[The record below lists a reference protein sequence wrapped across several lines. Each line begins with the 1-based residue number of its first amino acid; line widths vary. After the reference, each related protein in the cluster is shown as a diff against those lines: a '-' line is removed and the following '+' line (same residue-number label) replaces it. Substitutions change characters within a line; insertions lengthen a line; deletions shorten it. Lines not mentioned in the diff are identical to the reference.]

1 MATEAQ
7 LRAQA
12 KYDKYNTRAVLFKLN
27 LTTDADIL
35 ARLDAVENR
44 QGYIKALIRKDMRG
58 EEGILDIDA
67 IRTLLLPIVKKYNIK
82 RLYLFGSYARG
93 EAREDSDIDLM
104 IEERDTQGMIS
115 FVAIQEAMEERLK
128 KKVDLVEHDAVMK
141 NDTRAGKRFREHV
154 ERDMVLLLKK
164 LLI

>member
-12 KYDKYNTRAVLFKLN
+12 KYDRNNTRAVLFKFN
-27 LTTDADIL
+27 LKTDADIL
-35 ARLDAVENR
+35 AQLDRIENR
-44 QGYIKALIRKDMRG
+44 QGYIKELIRKDIRG
-58 EEGILDIDA
+58 GEGVLEIDTV
-67 IRTLLLPIVKKYNIK
+67 RTLLMPIVKKYNIK

-93 EAREDSDIDLM
+93 EARKDSDIDLL
-104 IEERDTQGMIS
+104 IEGNNTHGLIS

-128 KKVDLVEHDAVMK
+128 KSVDLVEYDAMMK

-154 ERDMVLLLKK
+154 ERDKVLLYG
-164 LLI
+164 

>member
-154 ERDMVLLLKK
+154 ERDMVLLYG
-164 LLI
+164 

>member
-12 KYDKYNTRAVLFKLN
+12 KYDRNNTRAVLFKFN
-27 LTTDADIL
+27 LKTDADIL
-35 ARLDAVENR
+35 AQLDRIENR
-44 QGYIKALIRKDMRG
+44 QGYIKELIRKDIRG
-58 EEGILDIDA
+58 GEGVLEIDTV
-67 IRTLLLPIVKKYNIK
+67 RTLLMPIVKKYNIK

-104 IEERDTQGMIS
+104 IEERDTQGLIS

-128 KKVDLVEHDAVMK
+128 KKVDLVEYDAVMK

-154 ERDMVLLLKK
+154 ERDMVLLYG
-164 LLI
+164 

>member
-12 KYDKYNTRAVLFKLN
+12 KYDRNNTRAVLFKFN
-27 LTTDADIL
+27 LKTDADIL
-35 ARLDAVENR
+35 AQLDRIENR

-67 IRTLLLPIVKKYNIK
+67 IRTLLLPIIKKYSIK

-93 EAREDSDIDLM
+93 EAREDSDIDLL
-104 IEERDTQGMIS
+104 IEGNNTHGLIS

-128 KKVDLVEHDAVMK
+128 KSVDLVEYDAMMK

-154 ERDMVLLLKK
+154 ERDKVLLYG
-164 LLI
+164 